1 MKRKLS
7 ELLSPVPSD
16 IDIAQAVDPLPITD
30 IAADIGLELDE
41 LVSYGQHKA
50 KVKLSVRERLG
61 NKINGNYID
70 VTAITPTPLGEGKTT
85 TIINLAITFANLGKK
100 TILID
105 GDLRKPVIHKVF
117 DGKNKQGLTHYLSGA
132 EDRRDAIIHSTNIDF
147 NQYSHCISNSKLDD
161 SLKSKQYLF
170 DQELLV

>member
-50 KVKLSVRERLG
+50 KVKLSVRERLE

-85 TIINLAITFANLGKK
+85 TTVGLCQALGAHLGRKVITC
-100 TILID
+100 I
-105 GDLRKPVIHKVF
+105 RQPS
-117 DGKNKQGLTHYLSGA
+117 QGPTFG
-132 EDRRDAIIHSTNIDF
+132 I
-147 NQYSHCISNSKLDD
+147 KG
-161 SLKSKQYLF
+161 
-170 DQELLV
+170 